1 MKLYLDE
8 QDFVQLYALDTDNT
22 DENYVYVSDEYLTEH
37 FEAHYRCYRY
47 QEEGLV
53 YCLEQKE
60 AVKEKEE
67 KDEIRE
73 ARKRICFPVIN
84 RGALWYE
91 KLSEQRKEELAA
103 WYEAWLNAPDT
114 MEMPE
119 APSWL
124 N

>member
-53 YCLEQKE
+53 YCLEQ
-60 AVKEKEE
+60 
-67 KDEIRE
+67 
-73 ARKRICFPVIN
+73 
-84 RGALWYE
+84 
-91 KLSEQRKEELAA
+91 
-103 WYEAWLNAPDT
+103 
-114 MEMPE
+114 
-119 APSWL
+119 
-124 N
+124 